1 MLAEIIH
8 TQIARTAAH
17 VIAVLREHGISVV
30 TGTVEERKQ
39 SVPPRPPHLAIAQI
53 FEQRLAVYE
62 RTCSGA
68 QHHDL
73 TIQLRLLGD
82 RAQQVIVLDLP
93 TAICVG
99 ARQYPI
105 GYESVGFGLKTH

>member
-1 MLAEIIH
+1 
-8 TQIARTAAH
+8 
-17 VIAVLREHGISVV
+17 
-30 TGTVEERKQ
+30 
-39 SVPPRPPHLAIAQI
+39 
-53 FEQRLAVYE
+53 VYE

-105 GYESVGFGLKTH
+105 GYESVGFGLKTHGHFDPRFGLIHKTRVFIRMYVHASPPQMRKRSLDLMSSVSACV